1 MARYESS
8 STTLGALQRGLGR
21 GVFGDPSAPVAVL
34 GDLSAAVAVFRDD
47 YRWDGVDERAVYL
60 ARLVRDFDLPVPSL
74 IPFEQNLGALSV
86 LGRCG
91 VLPAVDA
98 LHEYVCSGPRWV
110 EVLETLASDWPV
122 EMWDDLRPVALARL
136 TPGVKLWGEPWKY
149 WGLAAP
155 LIRPV
160 RRPLADRT
168 TEELLTLLSDDAVRE
183 LNRRGPHPALLD
195 VADSLS
201 RMPSRLSSLYRSL
214 ELLGARAVPFARSWV
229 AQPDH
234 PLRGGAVDVLARH
247 GDESDLS
254 IIVAE
259 WDRLDDL
266 PDFRCGYD
274 TLAAGVARIGARA
287 AVPRLRKLWYSPH
300 SYERAA
306 YLRALN
312 VLDPV
317 VAGPF
322 LAEGL
327 WDCESSVRLL
337 AVEHATASQ
346 LGRLASLRDD
356 PMETASVRAA
366 AASRISSV

>member
-1 MARYESS
+1 MAHYESS
-8 STTLGALQRGLGR
+8 ATTLGALQRGLGR
-21 GVFGDPSAPVAVL
+21 GVFGDLSDALAVL
-34 GDLSAAVAVFRDD
+34 RDD

-74 IPFEQNLGALSV
+74 TSSLQNLDVLSV

-91 VLPAVDA
+91 VLSAVDA
-98 LHEYVCSGPRWV
+98 LHDYVRSGPQWV
-110 EVLETLASDWPV
+110 EVLETVAVDWPL

-136 TPGVKLWGEPWKY
+136 APGARVWGKPWKH

-155 LIRPV
+155 LVRPA
-160 RRPLADRT
+160 RRLLGDRT
-168 TEELLTLLSDDAVRE
+168 TEELLALLSDDAVRE

-195 VADSLS
+195 LAGSLPPL
-201 RMPSRLSSLYRSL
+201 PSLCRSL
-214 ELLGARAVPFARSWV
+214 ELLGALAVPLARTWA

-234 PLRGGAVDVLARH
+234 PLRGGAVDVLALH
-247 GDESDLS
+247 GDDSDLS
-254 IIVAE
+254 AIFAE
-259 WDRLDDL
+259 WDRLDHL

-312 VLDPV
+312 ALDPE

-327 WDCESSVRLL
+327 WDCESEVRLF
-337 AVEHATASQ
+337 AVEHATVSQ
-346 LGRLASLRDD
+346 LGRLAFLRDD